1 MKTSKYSKVVCAGLI
16 AVSTVV
22 PNMQQRINAYEVDE
36 TDIVSEEAQFASKE
50 SSVSEVVPTTDATQ
64 ETENV
69 TVQQNDEV
77 VYPTGITIDNTLL
90 NLGIGDEKDIR
101 VVSWSGAQN
110 WDKNTGISWSSSNPE
125 IVSVNANGKIVALR
139 NGEAIITA
147 TVVGNPSVS
156 ASCMVYVSDE
166 AAEETYPTRLT
177 LASTKKLDEGESEKL
192 SVGYG
197 GSPTNKE
204 LIWTTSDENVAKVS
218 EDGTVTA
225 TGVGTA
231 IVTATSVGKNNGQ
244 EEPASASCTV
254 TVTGLY
260 EGFKYNVENN
270 EITITGYSG
279 SETSIQIPATIH
291 GKQVTKIQDNAFT
304 SKKFASVVIPEGVTT
319 LGKNAFRANRSLT
332 QLTLPSTISVIGQG
346 AFSMCES
353 LVDVVIPEG
362 VTQISTDA
370 FNDCESLVNVT
381 LPKSLKTIGSNA
393 FADCTSLTTIKLPD
407 NLQSIT
413 STSFEKTVTIQV
425 NEGSATA
432 DLLDE
437 RNISYQ
443 IINSEIYPT
452 TIGLNEDE
460 KTLTQGETFQL
471 RLNSYSGNPTNKDL
485 IWSTDNE
492 TVATVDENGLVTAVG
507 EGTAV
512 ITGTSVG
519 VAPGA
524 TEPAFDTCTIHV
536 EGVEGDYV
544 YTVTDGNVTIEDY
557 LGTDTE
563 IVIPS
568 TIAGKPVTEIGP
580 MSFWM
585 DDNMTSVVI
594 PEGVTTIGKQAFN
607 GNDNLANIKLPS
619 TLKTI
624 GERAFWGT
632 AITELNVPEGV
643 TSIGREAFNSCK
655 ELSSVTL
662 PESLTYIGPNAFN
675 RCDALTDI
683 VLPDNITYV
692 GTNGFGNITL
702 HVNKGSK
709 TETTLKNANID
720 YVLNE
725 IYPTTIGLNE
735 DEKTLTQGETFQL
748 RLNSYS
754 GNPTN
759 KDLIWSTDNETVATV
774 DENGLVTAVGEGT
787 AVITGTSVGV
797 APGATEPAF
806 DTCTIHVEGVEGDYV
821 YTVTDGNVTIEDY
834 LGTDTEI
841 VIPSTIAGKP
851 VTEIGPM
858 SFWMDD
864 NMTSVVIPEGV
875 TTIGKQAFN
884 GNDNL
889 ANIKLPSTLKTIGER
904 AFWGTAIT
912 ELNVP
917 EGVTSIGREAFNSC
931 KELSSVTLPESLT
944 YIGPNAFNS
953 CPSLNEIRLPSNIIS
968 LGTNALRGF
977 DKIYVKEGSTTET
990 ALKNGGYTY
999 SYYTDVTPIT
1009 NTVPSII
1016 AEDVILTVGDQFDPM
1031 KNVQASDNED
1041 GDLTDQIKVLENTV
1055 NVEKPGIY
1063 SLIYYVEDVQ
1073 GASCTK
1079 TIKVTVNAKEESK
1092 PSSDQNGN
1100 KKEESKKSTTDTKK
1114 TKGTNTGVGL
1124 EIGLFSSL
1132 IVSSVI
1138 GAGILSMLKKKK

>member
-90 NLGIGDEKDIR
+90 NLGVGDEKDIR

-125 IVSVNANGKIVALR
+125 IVSVNAIGKIVALR

-177 LASTKKLDEGESEKL
+177 LASTKKLNEGESERL

-225 TGVGTA
+225 TGAGTA

-675 RCDALTDI
+675 
-683 VLPDNITYV
+683 
-692 GTNGFGNITL
+692 
-702 HVNKGSK
+702 
-709 TETTLKNANID
+709 
-720 YVLNE
+720 
-725 IYPTTIGLNE
+725 
-735 DEKTLTQGETFQL
+735 
-748 RLNSYS
+748 
-754 GNPTN
+754 
-759 KDLIWSTDNETVATV
+759 
-774 DENGLVTAVGEGT
+774 
-787 AVITGTSVGV
+787 
-797 APGATEPAF
+797 
-806 DTCTIHVEGVEGDYV
+806 
-821 YTVTDGNVTIEDY
+821 
-834 LGTDTEI
+834 
-841 VIPSTIAGKP
+841 
-851 VTEIGPM
+851 
-858 SFWMDD
+858 
-864 NMTSVVIPEGV
+864 
-875 TTIGKQAFN
+875 
-884 GNDNL
+884 
-889 ANIKLPSTLKTIGER
+889 
-904 AFWGTAIT
+904 
-912 ELNVP
+912 
-917 EGVTSIGREAFNSC
+917 
-931 KELSSVTLPESLT
+931 
-944 YIGPNAFNS
+944 S

-1132 IVSSVI
+1132 IGSSVI

>member
-1 MKTSKYSKVVCAGLI
+1 MLGTKSHYVKRMKTSKYSKVVCAGLI

-125 IVSVNANGKIVALR
+125 IVSVNANGKIVALK

-225 TGVGTA
+225 TGAGTA

-624 GERAFWGT
+624 GERAFW
-632 AITELNVPEGV
+632 
-643 TSIGREAFNSCK
+643 K
-655 ELSSVTL
+655 
-662 PESLTYIGPNAFN
+662 
-675 RCDALTDI
+675 
-683 VLPDNITYV
+683 
-692 GTNGFGNITL
+692 
-702 HVNKGSK
+702 
-709 TETTLKNANID
+709 
-720 YVLNE
+720 
-725 IYPTTIGLNE
+725 
-735 DEKTLTQGETFQL
+735 
-748 RLNSYS
+748 
-754 GNPTN
+754 
-759 KDLIWSTDNETVATV
+759 
-774 DENGLVTAVGEGT
+774 
-787 AVITGTSVGV
+787 
-797 APGATEPAF
+797 
-806 DTCTIHVEGVEGDYV
+806 
-821 YTVTDGNVTIEDY
+821 
-834 LGTDTEI
+834 
-841 VIPSTIAGKP
+841 
-851 VTEIGPM
+851 
-858 SFWMDD
+858 
-864 NMTSVVIPEGV
+864 
-875 TTIGKQAFN
+875 
-884 GNDNL
+884 
-889 ANIKLPSTLKTIGER
+889 
-904 AFWGTAIT
+904 TAIT

-1079 TIKVTVNAKEESK
+1079 TIKVTVNAKEESR

-1100 KKEESKKSTTDTKK
+1100 KKEESKKTTTDTKK

-1132 IVSSVI
+1132 IGSSVI

>member
-1 MKTSKYSKVVCAGLI
+1 MLGTKSHYVKRMKTSKYSKVVCAGLI

-90 NLGIGDEKDIR
+90 NLEIGDEKDIR

-225 TGVGTA
+225 TGAGTA

-675 RCDALTDI
+675 
-683 VLPDNITYV
+683 
-692 GTNGFGNITL
+692 
-702 HVNKGSK
+702 
-709 TETTLKNANID
+709 
-720 YVLNE
+720 
-725 IYPTTIGLNE
+725 
-735 DEKTLTQGETFQL
+735 
-748 RLNSYS
+748 
-754 GNPTN
+754 
-759 KDLIWSTDNETVATV
+759 
-774 DENGLVTAVGEGT
+774 
-787 AVITGTSVGV
+787 
-797 APGATEPAF
+797 
-806 DTCTIHVEGVEGDYV
+806 
-821 YTVTDGNVTIEDY
+821 
-834 LGTDTEI
+834 
-841 VIPSTIAGKP
+841 
-851 VTEIGPM
+851 
-858 SFWMDD
+858 
-864 NMTSVVIPEGV
+864 
-875 TTIGKQAFN
+875 
-884 GNDNL
+884 
-889 ANIKLPSTLKTIGER
+889 
-904 AFWGTAIT
+904 
-912 ELNVP
+912 
-917 EGVTSIGREAFNSC
+917 
-931 KELSSVTLPESLT
+931 
-944 YIGPNAFNS
+944 S
-953 CPSLNEIRLPSNIIS
+953 CPSLNEIRLPSNIVS

-1132 IVSSVI
+1132 IGSSVI

>member
-50 SSVSEVVPTTDATQ
+50 SSVSEVVPTADAAQ

-225 TGVGTA
+225 TGAGTA

-413 STSFEKTVTIQV
+413 STSFEKTVTIKV

-524 TEPAFDTCTIHV
+524 T
-536 EGVEGDYV
+536 
-544 YTVTDGNVTIEDY
+544 
-557 LGTDTE
+557 
-563 IVIPS
+563 
-568 TIAGKPVTEIGP
+568 K
-580 MSFWM
+580 
-585 DDNMTSVVI
+585 
-594 PEGVTTIGKQAFN
+594 
-607 GNDNLANIKLPS
+607 
-619 TLKTI
+619 
-624 GERAFWGT
+624 
-632 AITELNVPEGV
+632 
-643 TSIGREAFNSCK
+643 
-655 ELSSVTL
+655 
-662 PESLTYIGPNAFN
+662 
-675 RCDALTDI
+675 
-683 VLPDNITYV
+683 
-692 GTNGFGNITL
+692 
-702 HVNKGSK
+702 
-709 TETTLKNANID
+709 
-720 YVLNE
+720 
-725 IYPTTIGLNE
+725 
-735 DEKTLTQGETFQL
+735 
-748 RLNSYS
+748 
-754 GNPTN
+754 
-759 KDLIWSTDNETVATV
+759 
-774 DENGLVTAVGEGT
+774 
-787 AVITGTSVGV
+787 
-797 APGATEPAF
+797 PAF

-1132 IVSSVI
+1132 IGSSVI

>member
-50 SSVSEVVPTTDATQ
+50 SSVPEVVPTTDVTQ

-225 TGVGTA
+225 TGAGTA

-492 TVATVDENGLVTAVG
+492 MVATVDENGLVTAVG

-524 TEPAFDTCTIHV
+524 TKPAFDTCTIHV

-580 MSFWM
+580 M
-585 DDNMTSVVI
+585 N
-594 PEGVTTIGKQAFN
+594 
-607 GNDNLANIKLPS
+607 
-619 TLKTI
+619 
-624 GERAFWGT
+624 
-632 AITELNVPEGV
+632 
-643 TSIGREAFNSCK
+643 
-655 ELSSVTL
+655 
-662 PESLTYIGPNAFN
+662 
-675 RCDALTDI
+675 
-683 VLPDNITYV
+683 
-692 GTNGFGNITL
+692 
-702 HVNKGSK
+702 
-709 TETTLKNANID
+709 
-720 YVLNE
+720 
-725 IYPTTIGLNE
+725 
-735 DEKTLTQGETFQL
+735 
-748 RLNSYS
+748 
-754 GNPTN
+754 
-759 KDLIWSTDNETVATV
+759 
-774 DENGLVTAVGEGT
+774 
-787 AVITGTSVGV
+787 
-797 APGATEPAF
+797 
-806 DTCTIHVEGVEGDYV
+806 
-821 YTVTDGNVTIEDY
+821 
-834 LGTDTEI
+834 
-841 VIPSTIAGKP
+841 
-851 VTEIGPM
+851 
-858 SFWMDD
+858 FWMDD

-1132 IVSSVI
+1132 IGSSVI

>member
-22 PNMQQRINAYEVDE
+22 PNIQQRINAYEVDE

-225 TGVGTA
+225 TGAGTA

-524 TEPAFDTCTIHV
+524 T
-536 EGVEGDYV
+536 
-544 YTVTDGNVTIEDY
+544 
-557 LGTDTE
+557 
-563 IVIPS
+563 
-568 TIAGKPVTEIGP
+568 K
-580 MSFWM
+580 
-585 DDNMTSVVI
+585 
-594 PEGVTTIGKQAFN
+594 
-607 GNDNLANIKLPS
+607 
-619 TLKTI
+619 
-624 GERAFWGT
+624 
-632 AITELNVPEGV
+632 
-643 TSIGREAFNSCK
+643 
-655 ELSSVTL
+655 
-662 PESLTYIGPNAFN
+662 
-675 RCDALTDI
+675 
-683 VLPDNITYV
+683 
-692 GTNGFGNITL
+692 
-702 HVNKGSK
+702 
-709 TETTLKNANID
+709 
-720 YVLNE
+720 
-725 IYPTTIGLNE
+725 
-735 DEKTLTQGETFQL
+735 
-748 RLNSYS
+748 
-754 GNPTN
+754 
-759 KDLIWSTDNETVATV
+759 
-774 DENGLVTAVGEGT
+774 
-787 AVITGTSVGV
+787 
-797 APGATEPAF
+797 PAF

-1132 IVSSVI
+1132 IGSSVI

>member
-50 SSVSEVVPTTDATQ
+50 SSVSEVVPTTDATE

-101 VVSWSGAQN
+101 VVSWSGTQN

-125 IVSVNANGKIVALR
+125 IVSVNANGKIVALKK
-139 NGEAIITA
+139 GEAIITA

-244 EEPASASCTV
+244 EEPASASCTI

-624 GERAFWGT
+624 GERAFWKT

-655 ELSSVTL
+655 EL
-662 PESLTYIGPNAFN
+662 N
-675 RCDALTDI
+675 
-683 VLPDNITYV
+683 
-692 GTNGFGNITL
+692 
-702 HVNKGSK
+702 
-709 TETTLKNANID
+709 
-720 YVLNE
+720 
-725 IYPTTIGLNE
+725 
-735 DEKTLTQGETFQL
+735 
-748 RLNSYS
+748 
-754 GNPTN
+754 
-759 KDLIWSTDNETVATV
+759 
-774 DENGLVTAVGEGT
+774 
-787 AVITGTSVGV
+787 
-797 APGATEPAF
+797 
-806 DTCTIHVEGVEGDYV
+806 
-821 YTVTDGNVTIEDY
+821 
-834 LGTDTEI
+834 
-841 VIPSTIAGKP
+841 
-851 VTEIGPM
+851 
-858 SFWMDD
+858 
-864 NMTSVVIPEGV
+864 
-875 TTIGKQAFN
+875 
-884 GNDNL
+884 
-889 ANIKLPSTLKTIGER
+889 
-904 AFWGTAIT
+904 
-912 ELNVP
+912 
-917 EGVTSIGREAFNSC
+917 
-931 KELSSVTLPESLT
+931 SVTLPESLT

-1132 IVSSVI
+1132 IGSSVI

>member
-22 PNMQQRINAYEVDE
+22 PNIQQRINAYEVDE

-244 EEPASASCTV
+244 EEPASASCKV

-370 FNDCESLVNVT
+370 FNDCESLANVT

-393 FADCTSLTTIKLPD
+393 FADCTALKTIKLPD

-437 RNISYQ
+437 RNISYE
-443 IINSEIYPT
+443 IIDPEIYPT

-524 TEPAFDTCTIHV
+524 T
-536 EGVEGDYV
+536 
-544 YTVTDGNVTIEDY
+544 
-557 LGTDTE
+557 
-563 IVIPS
+563 
-568 TIAGKPVTEIGP
+568 K
-580 MSFWM
+580 
-585 DDNMTSVVI
+585 
-594 PEGVTTIGKQAFN
+594 
-607 GNDNLANIKLPS
+607 
-619 TLKTI
+619 
-624 GERAFWGT
+624 
-632 AITELNVPEGV
+632 
-643 TSIGREAFNSCK
+643 
-655 ELSSVTL
+655 
-662 PESLTYIGPNAFN
+662 
-675 RCDALTDI
+675 
-683 VLPDNITYV
+683 
-692 GTNGFGNITL
+692 
-702 HVNKGSK
+702 
-709 TETTLKNANID
+709 
-720 YVLNE
+720 
-725 IYPTTIGLNE
+725 
-735 DEKTLTQGETFQL
+735 
-748 RLNSYS
+748 
-754 GNPTN
+754 
-759 KDLIWSTDNETVATV
+759 
-774 DENGLVTAVGEGT
+774 
-787 AVITGTSVGV
+787 
-797 APGATEPAF
+797 PAF

-1132 IVSSVI
+1132 IGSSVI

>member
-225 TGVGTA
+225 TGAGTA

-524 TEPAFDTCTIHV
+524 T
-536 EGVEGDYV
+536 
-544 YTVTDGNVTIEDY
+544 
-557 LGTDTE
+557 
-563 IVIPS
+563 
-568 TIAGKPVTEIGP
+568 K
-580 MSFWM
+580 
-585 DDNMTSVVI
+585 
-594 PEGVTTIGKQAFN
+594 
-607 GNDNLANIKLPS
+607 
-619 TLKTI
+619 
-624 GERAFWGT
+624 
-632 AITELNVPEGV
+632 
-643 TSIGREAFNSCK
+643 
-655 ELSSVTL
+655 
-662 PESLTYIGPNAFN
+662 
-675 RCDALTDI
+675 
-683 VLPDNITYV
+683 
-692 GTNGFGNITL
+692 
-702 HVNKGSK
+702 
-709 TETTLKNANID
+709 
-720 YVLNE
+720 
-725 IYPTTIGLNE
+725 
-735 DEKTLTQGETFQL
+735 
-748 RLNSYS
+748 
-754 GNPTN
+754 
-759 KDLIWSTDNETVATV
+759 
-774 DENGLVTAVGEGT
+774 
-787 AVITGTSVGV
+787 
-797 APGATEPAF
+797 PAF

-1055 NVEKPGIY
+1055 NVKKPGIY

-1132 IVSSVI
+1132 IGSSVI

>member
-50 SSVSEVVPTTDATQ
+50 SSVSEVVPTTDETQ

-225 TGVGTA
+225 TGAGTA

-519 VAPGA
+519 VA
-524 TEPAFDTCTIHV
+524 
-536 EGVEGDYV
+536 
-544 YTVTDGNVTIEDY
+544 
-557 LGTDTE
+557 L
-563 IVIPS
+563 
-568 TIAGKPVTEIGP
+568 
-580 MSFWM
+580 
-585 DDNMTSVVI
+585 
-594 PEGVTTIGKQAFN
+594 
-607 GNDNLANIKLPS
+607 
-619 TLKTI
+619 
-624 GERAFWGT
+624 
-632 AITELNVPEGV
+632 
-643 TSIGREAFNSCK
+643 
-655 ELSSVTL
+655 
-662 PESLTYIGPNAFN
+662 
-675 RCDALTDI
+675 
-683 VLPDNITYV
+683 
-692 GTNGFGNITL
+692 
-702 HVNKGSK
+702 
-709 TETTLKNANID
+709 
-720 YVLNE
+720 
-725 IYPTTIGLNE
+725 
-735 DEKTLTQGETFQL
+735 
-748 RLNSYS
+748 
-754 GNPTN
+754 
-759 KDLIWSTDNETVATV
+759 
-774 DENGLVTAVGEGT
+774 
-787 AVITGTSVGV
+787 
-797 APGATEPAF
+797 GATEPAF

-1114 TKGTNTGVGL
+1114 TKGTNTSVGL

-1132 IVSSVI
+1132 IGSSVI

>member
-225 TGVGTA
+225 TGAGTA

-536 EGVEGDYV
+536 
-544 YTVTDGNVTIEDY
+544 
-557 LGTDTE
+557 
-563 IVIPS
+563 
-568 TIAGKPVTEIGP
+568 K
-580 MSFWM
+580 
-585 DDNMTSVVI
+585 
-594 PEGVTTIGKQAFN
+594 
-607 GNDNLANIKLPS
+607 
-619 TLKTI
+619 
-624 GERAFWGT
+624 
-632 AITELNVPEGV
+632 
-643 TSIGREAFNSCK
+643 
-655 ELSSVTL
+655 
-662 PESLTYIGPNAFN
+662 
-675 RCDALTDI
+675 
-683 VLPDNITYV
+683 
-692 GTNGFGNITL
+692 
-702 HVNKGSK
+702 
-709 TETTLKNANID
+709 
-720 YVLNE
+720 
-725 IYPTTIGLNE
+725 
-735 DEKTLTQGETFQL
+735 
-748 RLNSYS
+748 
-754 GNPTN
+754 
-759 KDLIWSTDNETVATV
+759 
-774 DENGLVTAVGEGT
+774 
-787 AVITGTSVGV
+787 
-797 APGATEPAF
+797 
-806 DTCTIHVEGVEGDYV
+806 GVEGDYV

-1132 IVSSVI
+1132 IGSSVI

>member
-1 MKTSKYSKVVCAGLI
+1 MLGTKSHYVKRMKTSKYSKVVCAGLI

-50 SSVSEVVPTTDATQ
+50 SSVSKVVPTTDVTQ

-225 TGVGTA
+225 TGAGTA

-260 EGFKYNVENN
+260 EGFKYNVEND

-524 TEPAFDTCTIHV
+524 T
-536 EGVEGDYV
+536 
-544 YTVTDGNVTIEDY
+544 
-557 LGTDTE
+557 
-563 IVIPS
+563 
-568 TIAGKPVTEIGP
+568 K
-580 MSFWM
+580 
-585 DDNMTSVVI
+585 
-594 PEGVTTIGKQAFN
+594 
-607 GNDNLANIKLPS
+607 
-619 TLKTI
+619 
-624 GERAFWGT
+624 
-632 AITELNVPEGV
+632 
-643 TSIGREAFNSCK
+643 
-655 ELSSVTL
+655 
-662 PESLTYIGPNAFN
+662 
-675 RCDALTDI
+675 
-683 VLPDNITYV
+683 
-692 GTNGFGNITL
+692 
-702 HVNKGSK
+702 
-709 TETTLKNANID
+709 
-720 YVLNE
+720 
-725 IYPTTIGLNE
+725 
-735 DEKTLTQGETFQL
+735 
-748 RLNSYS
+748 
-754 GNPTN
+754 
-759 KDLIWSTDNETVATV
+759 
-774 DENGLVTAVGEGT
+774 
-787 AVITGTSVGV
+787 
-797 APGATEPAF
+797 PAF

-1132 IVSSVI
+1132 IGSSVI

>member
-1 MKTSKYSKVVCAGLI
+1 M
-16 AVSTVV
+16 
-22 PNMQQRINAYEVDE
+22 
-36 TDIVSEEAQFASKE
+36 
-50 SSVSEVVPTTDATQ
+50 
-64 ETENV
+64 
-69 TVQQNDEV
+69 
-77 VYPTGITIDNTLL
+77 
-90 NLGIGDEKDIR
+90 
-101 VVSWSGAQN
+101 
-110 WDKNTGISWSSSNPE
+110 
-125 IVSVNANGKIVALR
+125 
-139 NGEAIITA
+139 
-147 TVVGNPSVS
+147 
-156 ASCMVYVSDE
+156 
-166 AAEETYPTRLT
+166 
-177 LASTKKLDEGESEKL
+177 
-192 SVGYG
+192 
-197 GSPTNKE
+197 
-204 LIWTTSDENVAKVS
+204 
-218 EDGTVTA
+218 
-225 TGVGTA
+225 
-231 IVTATSVGKNNGQ
+231 
-244 EEPASASCTV
+244 
-254 TVTGLY
+254 
-260 EGFKYNVENN
+260 
-270 EITITGYSG
+270 
-279 SETSIQIPATIH
+279 
-291 GKQVTKIQDNAFT
+291 
-304 SKKFASVVIPEGVTT
+304 
-319 LGKNAFRANRSLT
+319 
-332 QLTLPSTISVIGQG
+332 
-346 AFSMCES
+346 
-353 LVDVVIPEG
+353 
-362 VTQISTDA
+362 
-370 FNDCESLVNVT
+370 
-381 LPKSLKTIGSNA
+381 
-393 FADCTSLTTIKLPD
+393 
-407 NLQSIT
+407 
-413 STSFEKTVTIQV
+413 
-425 NEGSATA
+425 
-432 DLLDE
+432 
-437 RNISYQ
+437 
-443 IINSEIYPT
+443 
-452 TIGLNEDE
+452 NEDE

-524 TEPAFDTCTIHV
+524 T
-536 EGVEGDYV
+536 
-544 YTVTDGNVTIEDY
+544 
-557 LGTDTE
+557 
-563 IVIPS
+563 
-568 TIAGKPVTEIGP
+568 K
-580 MSFWM
+580 
-585 DDNMTSVVI
+585 
-594 PEGVTTIGKQAFN
+594 
-607 GNDNLANIKLPS
+607 
-619 TLKTI
+619 
-624 GERAFWGT
+624 
-632 AITELNVPEGV
+632 
-643 TSIGREAFNSCK
+643 
-655 ELSSVTL
+655 
-662 PESLTYIGPNAFN
+662 
-675 RCDALTDI
+675 
-683 VLPDNITYV
+683 
-692 GTNGFGNITL
+692 
-702 HVNKGSK
+702 
-709 TETTLKNANID
+709 
-720 YVLNE
+720 
-725 IYPTTIGLNE
+725 
-735 DEKTLTQGETFQL
+735 
-748 RLNSYS
+748 
-754 GNPTN
+754 
-759 KDLIWSTDNETVATV
+759 
-774 DENGLVTAVGEGT
+774 
-787 AVITGTSVGV
+787 
-797 APGATEPAF
+797 PAF

-1132 IVSSVI
+1132 IGSSVI

>member
-225 TGVGTA
+225 TGAGTA

-580 MSFWM
+580 MSFW
-585 DDNMTSVVI
+585 T
-594 PEGVTTIGKQAFN
+594 
-607 GNDNLANIKLPS
+607 
-619 TLKTI
+619 
-624 GERAFWGT
+624 
-632 AITELNVPEGV
+632 
-643 TSIGREAFNSCK
+643 
-655 ELSSVTL
+655 
-662 PESLTYIGPNAFN
+662 
-675 RCDALTDI
+675 
-683 VLPDNITYV
+683 
-692 GTNGFGNITL
+692 
-702 HVNKGSK
+702 
-709 TETTLKNANID
+709 
-720 YVLNE
+720 
-725 IYPTTIGLNE
+725 
-735 DEKTLTQGETFQL
+735 
-748 RLNSYS
+748 
-754 GNPTN
+754 
-759 KDLIWSTDNETVATV
+759 
-774 DENGLVTAVGEGT
+774 
-787 AVITGTSVGV
+787 
-797 APGATEPAF
+797 
-806 DTCTIHVEGVEGDYV
+806 
-821 YTVTDGNVTIEDY
+821 
-834 LGTDTEI
+834 
-841 VIPSTIAGKP
+841 
-851 VTEIGPM
+851 
-858 SFWMDD
+858 DD

-1132 IVSSVI
+1132 IGSSVI

>member
-225 TGVGTA
+225 TGAGTA

-291 GKQVTKIQDNAFT
+291 GKQVTKIQDNAFI

-624 GERAFWGT
+624 GERAFW
-632 AITELNVPEGV
+632 
-643 TSIGREAFNSCK
+643 K
-655 ELSSVTL
+655 
-662 PESLTYIGPNAFN
+662 
-675 RCDALTDI
+675 
-683 VLPDNITYV
+683 
-692 GTNGFGNITL
+692 
-702 HVNKGSK
+702 
-709 TETTLKNANID
+709 
-720 YVLNE
+720 
-725 IYPTTIGLNE
+725 
-735 DEKTLTQGETFQL
+735 
-748 RLNSYS
+748 
-754 GNPTN
+754 
-759 KDLIWSTDNETVATV
+759 
-774 DENGLVTAVGEGT
+774 
-787 AVITGTSVGV
+787 
-797 APGATEPAF
+797 
-806 DTCTIHVEGVEGDYV
+806 
-821 YTVTDGNVTIEDY
+821 
-834 LGTDTEI
+834 
-841 VIPSTIAGKP
+841 
-851 VTEIGPM
+851 
-858 SFWMDD
+858 
-864 NMTSVVIPEGV
+864 
-875 TTIGKQAFN
+875 
-884 GNDNL
+884 
-889 ANIKLPSTLKTIGER
+889 
-904 AFWGTAIT
+904 TAIT

-1132 IVSSVI
+1132 IGSSVI

>member
-1 MKTSKYSKVVCAGLI
+1 MLGTKSHYVKRMKTSKYSKVVCAGLI

-36 TDIVSEEAQFASKE
+36 TDIVSEEAQYASKE

-101 VVSWSGAQN
+101 VVSWSGTQN

-225 TGVGTA
+225 TGAGTA

-254 TVTGLY
+254 IVTGLY

-524 TEPAFDTCTIHV
+524 T
-536 EGVEGDYV
+536 
-544 YTVTDGNVTIEDY
+544 
-557 LGTDTE
+557 
-563 IVIPS
+563 
-568 TIAGKPVTEIGP
+568 K
-580 MSFWM
+580 
-585 DDNMTSVVI
+585 
-594 PEGVTTIGKQAFN
+594 
-607 GNDNLANIKLPS
+607 
-619 TLKTI
+619 
-624 GERAFWGT
+624 
-632 AITELNVPEGV
+632 
-643 TSIGREAFNSCK
+643 
-655 ELSSVTL
+655 
-662 PESLTYIGPNAFN
+662 
-675 RCDALTDI
+675 
-683 VLPDNITYV
+683 
-692 GTNGFGNITL
+692 
-702 HVNKGSK
+702 
-709 TETTLKNANID
+709 
-720 YVLNE
+720 
-725 IYPTTIGLNE
+725 
-735 DEKTLTQGETFQL
+735 
-748 RLNSYS
+748 
-754 GNPTN
+754 
-759 KDLIWSTDNETVATV
+759 
-774 DENGLVTAVGEGT
+774 
-787 AVITGTSVGV
+787 
-797 APGATEPAF
+797 PAF

-1132 IVSSVI
+1132 IGSSVI

>member
-225 TGVGTA
+225 TGAGTA

-675 RCDALTDI
+675 
-683 VLPDNITYV
+683 
-692 GTNGFGNITL
+692 
-702 HVNKGSK
+702 
-709 TETTLKNANID
+709 
-720 YVLNE
+720 
-725 IYPTTIGLNE
+725 
-735 DEKTLTQGETFQL
+735 
-748 RLNSYS
+748 
-754 GNPTN
+754 
-759 KDLIWSTDNETVATV
+759 
-774 DENGLVTAVGEGT
+774 
-787 AVITGTSVGV
+787 
-797 APGATEPAF
+797 
-806 DTCTIHVEGVEGDYV
+806 
-821 YTVTDGNVTIEDY
+821 
-834 LGTDTEI
+834 
-841 VIPSTIAGKP
+841 
-851 VTEIGPM
+851 
-858 SFWMDD
+858 
-864 NMTSVVIPEGV
+864 
-875 TTIGKQAFN
+875 
-884 GNDNL
+884 
-889 ANIKLPSTLKTIGER
+889 
-904 AFWGTAIT
+904 
-912 ELNVP
+912 
-917 EGVTSIGREAFNSC
+917 
-931 KELSSVTLPESLT
+931 
-944 YIGPNAFNS
+944 S

-968 LGTNALRGF
+968 LGANALRGF

-1132 IVSSVI
+1132 IGSSVI

>member
-36 TDIVSEEAQFASKE
+36 TDIVSEEAQYASKE

-225 TGVGTA
+225 TGAGTA

-304 SKKFASVVIPEGVTT
+304 SKKFTSVVIPEGVTT

-675 RCDALTDI
+675 
-683 VLPDNITYV
+683 
-692 GTNGFGNITL
+692 
-702 HVNKGSK
+702 
-709 TETTLKNANID
+709 
-720 YVLNE
+720 
-725 IYPTTIGLNE
+725 
-735 DEKTLTQGETFQL
+735 
-748 RLNSYS
+748 
-754 GNPTN
+754 
-759 KDLIWSTDNETVATV
+759 
-774 DENGLVTAVGEGT
+774 
-787 AVITGTSVGV
+787 
-797 APGATEPAF
+797 
-806 DTCTIHVEGVEGDYV
+806 
-821 YTVTDGNVTIEDY
+821 
-834 LGTDTEI
+834 
-841 VIPSTIAGKP
+841 
-851 VTEIGPM
+851 
-858 SFWMDD
+858 
-864 NMTSVVIPEGV
+864 
-875 TTIGKQAFN
+875 
-884 GNDNL
+884 
-889 ANIKLPSTLKTIGER
+889 
-904 AFWGTAIT
+904 
-912 ELNVP
+912 
-917 EGVTSIGREAFNSC
+917 
-931 KELSSVTLPESLT
+931 
-944 YIGPNAFNS
+944 S

-1063 SLIYYVEDVQ
+1063 SLIYYVKDVQ

-1132 IVSSVI
+1132 IGSSVI

>member
-225 TGVGTA
+225 TGAGTA

-492 TVATVDENGLVTAVG
+492 
-507 EGTAV
+507 
-512 ITGTSVG
+512 
-519 VAPGA
+519 
-524 TEPAFDTCTIHV
+524 
-536 EGVEGDYV
+536 
-544 YTVTDGNVTIEDY
+544 
-557 LGTDTE
+557 
-563 IVIPS
+563 
-568 TIAGKPVTEIGP
+568 
-580 MSFWM
+580 M
-585 DDNMTSVVI
+585 
-594 PEGVTTIGKQAFN
+594 
-607 GNDNLANIKLPS
+607 
-619 TLKTI
+619 
-624 GERAFWGT
+624 
-632 AITELNVPEGV
+632 
-643 TSIGREAFNSCK
+643 
-655 ELSSVTL
+655 
-662 PESLTYIGPNAFN
+662 
-675 RCDALTDI
+675 
-683 VLPDNITYV
+683 
-692 GTNGFGNITL
+692 
-702 HVNKGSK
+702 
-709 TETTLKNANID
+709 
-720 YVLNE
+720 
-725 IYPTTIGLNE
+725 
-735 DEKTLTQGETFQL
+735 
-748 RLNSYS
+748 
-754 GNPTN
+754 
-759 KDLIWSTDNETVATV
+759 VATV

-1132 IVSSVI
+1132 IGSSVI

>member
-1 MKTSKYSKVVCAGLI
+1 MKTNKYSKVVCAGLI

-77 VYPTGITIDNTLL
+77 VYPTSITIDNTLL

-225 TGVGTA
+225 TGAGTA

-524 TEPAFDTCTIHV
+524 T
-536 EGVEGDYV
+536 
-544 YTVTDGNVTIEDY
+544 
-557 LGTDTE
+557 
-563 IVIPS
+563 
-568 TIAGKPVTEIGP
+568 K
-580 MSFWM
+580 
-585 DDNMTSVVI
+585 
-594 PEGVTTIGKQAFN
+594 
-607 GNDNLANIKLPS
+607 
-619 TLKTI
+619 
-624 GERAFWGT
+624 
-632 AITELNVPEGV
+632 
-643 TSIGREAFNSCK
+643 
-655 ELSSVTL
+655 
-662 PESLTYIGPNAFN
+662 
-675 RCDALTDI
+675 
-683 VLPDNITYV
+683 
-692 GTNGFGNITL
+692 
-702 HVNKGSK
+702 
-709 TETTLKNANID
+709 
-720 YVLNE
+720 
-725 IYPTTIGLNE
+725 
-735 DEKTLTQGETFQL
+735 
-748 RLNSYS
+748 
-754 GNPTN
+754 
-759 KDLIWSTDNETVATV
+759 
-774 DENGLVTAVGEGT
+774 
-787 AVITGTSVGV
+787 
-797 APGATEPAF
+797 PAF

-1092 PSSDQNGN
+1092 PSTDQNGN

-1132 IVSSVI
+1132 IGSSVI

>member
-225 TGVGTA
+225 TGAGTA

-675 RCDALTDI
+675 
-683 VLPDNITYV
+683 
-692 GTNGFGNITL
+692 
-702 HVNKGSK
+702 
-709 TETTLKNANID
+709 
-720 YVLNE
+720 
-725 IYPTTIGLNE
+725 
-735 DEKTLTQGETFQL
+735 
-748 RLNSYS
+748 
-754 GNPTN
+754 
-759 KDLIWSTDNETVATV
+759 
-774 DENGLVTAVGEGT
+774 
-787 AVITGTSVGV
+787 
-797 APGATEPAF
+797 
-806 DTCTIHVEGVEGDYV
+806 
-821 YTVTDGNVTIEDY
+821 
-834 LGTDTEI
+834 
-841 VIPSTIAGKP
+841 
-851 VTEIGPM
+851 
-858 SFWMDD
+858 
-864 NMTSVVIPEGV
+864 
-875 TTIGKQAFN
+875 
-884 GNDNL
+884 
-889 ANIKLPSTLKTIGER
+889 
-904 AFWGTAIT
+904 
-912 ELNVP
+912 
-917 EGVTSIGREAFNSC
+917 
-931 KELSSVTLPESLT
+931 
-944 YIGPNAFNS
+944 S

-1063 SLIYYVEDVQ
+1063 SLTYYVEDVQ

-1132 IVSSVI
+1132 IGSSVI

>member
-156 ASCMVYVSDE
+156 ASCVVYVSDE

-225 TGVGTA
+225 TGAGTA

-675 RCDALTDI
+675 
-683 VLPDNITYV
+683 
-692 GTNGFGNITL
+692 
-702 HVNKGSK
+702 
-709 TETTLKNANID
+709 
-720 YVLNE
+720 
-725 IYPTTIGLNE
+725 
-735 DEKTLTQGETFQL
+735 
-748 RLNSYS
+748 
-754 GNPTN
+754 
-759 KDLIWSTDNETVATV
+759 
-774 DENGLVTAVGEGT
+774 
-787 AVITGTSVGV
+787 
-797 APGATEPAF
+797 
-806 DTCTIHVEGVEGDYV
+806 
-821 YTVTDGNVTIEDY
+821 
-834 LGTDTEI
+834 
-841 VIPSTIAGKP
+841 
-851 VTEIGPM
+851 
-858 SFWMDD
+858 
-864 NMTSVVIPEGV
+864 
-875 TTIGKQAFN
+875 
-884 GNDNL
+884 
-889 ANIKLPSTLKTIGER
+889 
-904 AFWGTAIT
+904 
-912 ELNVP
+912 
-917 EGVTSIGREAFNSC
+917 
-931 KELSSVTLPESLT
+931 
-944 YIGPNAFNS
+944 S

-977 DKIYVKEGSTTET
+977 DKIYVKEGCTTET

-1132 IVSSVI
+1132 IGSSVI

>member
-1 MKTSKYSKVVCAGLI
+1 MI
-16 AVSTVV
+16 
-22 PNMQQRINAYEVDE
+22 
-36 TDIVSEEAQFASKE
+36 
-50 SSVSEVVPTTDATQ
+50 
-64 ETENV
+64 
-69 TVQQNDEV
+69 
-77 VYPTGITIDNTLL
+77 
-90 NLGIGDEKDIR
+90 
-101 VVSWSGAQN
+101 SWSGAQN

-225 TGVGTA
+225 TGAGTA

-675 RCDALTDI
+675 
-683 VLPDNITYV
+683 
-692 GTNGFGNITL
+692 
-702 HVNKGSK
+702 
-709 TETTLKNANID
+709 
-720 YVLNE
+720 
-725 IYPTTIGLNE
+725 
-735 DEKTLTQGETFQL
+735 
-748 RLNSYS
+748 
-754 GNPTN
+754 
-759 KDLIWSTDNETVATV
+759 
-774 DENGLVTAVGEGT
+774 
-787 AVITGTSVGV
+787 
-797 APGATEPAF
+797 
-806 DTCTIHVEGVEGDYV
+806 
-821 YTVTDGNVTIEDY
+821 
-834 LGTDTEI
+834 
-841 VIPSTIAGKP
+841 
-851 VTEIGPM
+851 
-858 SFWMDD
+858 
-864 NMTSVVIPEGV
+864 
-875 TTIGKQAFN
+875 
-884 GNDNL
+884 
-889 ANIKLPSTLKTIGER
+889 
-904 AFWGTAIT
+904 
-912 ELNVP
+912 
-917 EGVTSIGREAFNSC
+917 
-931 KELSSVTLPESLT
+931 
-944 YIGPNAFNS
+944 S

-1092 PSSDQNGN
+1092 PSSDQSGN

-1132 IVSSVI
+1132 IGSSVI

>member
-225 TGVGTA
+225 TGAGTA

-524 TEPAFDTCTIHV
+524 T
-536 EGVEGDYV
+536 
-544 YTVTDGNVTIEDY
+544 
-557 LGTDTE
+557 
-563 IVIPS
+563 
-568 TIAGKPVTEIGP
+568 K
-580 MSFWM
+580 
-585 DDNMTSVVI
+585 
-594 PEGVTTIGKQAFN
+594 
-607 GNDNLANIKLPS
+607 
-619 TLKTI
+619 
-624 GERAFWGT
+624 
-632 AITELNVPEGV
+632 
-643 TSIGREAFNSCK
+643 
-655 ELSSVTL
+655 
-662 PESLTYIGPNAFN
+662 
-675 RCDALTDI
+675 
-683 VLPDNITYV
+683 
-692 GTNGFGNITL
+692 
-702 HVNKGSK
+702 
-709 TETTLKNANID
+709 
-720 YVLNE
+720 
-725 IYPTTIGLNE
+725 
-735 DEKTLTQGETFQL
+735 
-748 RLNSYS
+748 
-754 GNPTN
+754 
-759 KDLIWSTDNETVATV
+759 
-774 DENGLVTAVGEGT
+774 
-787 AVITGTSVGV
+787 
-797 APGATEPAF
+797 PAF

-1132 IVSSVI
+1132 IGSSVI

>member
-225 TGVGTA
+225 TGAGTA

-624 GERAFWGT
+624 GERAFW
-632 AITELNVPEGV
+632 
-643 TSIGREAFNSCK
+643 K
-655 ELSSVTL
+655 
-662 PESLTYIGPNAFN
+662 
-675 RCDALTDI
+675 
-683 VLPDNITYV
+683 
-692 GTNGFGNITL
+692 
-702 HVNKGSK
+702 
-709 TETTLKNANID
+709 
-720 YVLNE
+720 
-725 IYPTTIGLNE
+725 
-735 DEKTLTQGETFQL
+735 
-748 RLNSYS
+748 
-754 GNPTN
+754 
-759 KDLIWSTDNETVATV
+759 
-774 DENGLVTAVGEGT
+774 
-787 AVITGTSVGV
+787 
-797 APGATEPAF
+797 
-806 DTCTIHVEGVEGDYV
+806 
-821 YTVTDGNVTIEDY
+821 
-834 LGTDTEI
+834 
-841 VIPSTIAGKP
+841 
-851 VTEIGPM
+851 
-858 SFWMDD
+858 
-864 NMTSVVIPEGV
+864 
-875 TTIGKQAFN
+875 
-884 GNDNL
+884 
-889 ANIKLPSTLKTIGER
+889 
-904 AFWGTAIT
+904 TAIT

-1132 IVSSVI
+1132 IGSSVI

>member
-675 RCDALTDI
+675 
-683 VLPDNITYV
+683 
-692 GTNGFGNITL
+692 
-702 HVNKGSK
+702 
-709 TETTLKNANID
+709 
-720 YVLNE
+720 
-725 IYPTTIGLNE
+725 
-735 DEKTLTQGETFQL
+735 
-748 RLNSYS
+748 
-754 GNPTN
+754 
-759 KDLIWSTDNETVATV
+759 
-774 DENGLVTAVGEGT
+774 
-787 AVITGTSVGV
+787 
-797 APGATEPAF
+797 
-806 DTCTIHVEGVEGDYV
+806 
-821 YTVTDGNVTIEDY
+821 
-834 LGTDTEI
+834 
-841 VIPSTIAGKP
+841 
-851 VTEIGPM
+851 
-858 SFWMDD
+858 
-864 NMTSVVIPEGV
+864 
-875 TTIGKQAFN
+875 
-884 GNDNL
+884 
-889 ANIKLPSTLKTIGER
+889 
-904 AFWGTAIT
+904 
-912 ELNVP
+912 
-917 EGVTSIGREAFNSC
+917 
-931 KELSSVTLPESLT
+931 
-944 YIGPNAFNS
+944 S

-1132 IVSSVI
+1132 IGSSVI

>member
-1 MKTSKYSKVVCAGLI
+1 M
-16 AVSTVV
+16 
-22 PNMQQRINAYEVDE
+22 
-36 TDIVSEEAQFASKE
+36 
-50 SSVSEVVPTTDATQ
+50 
-64 ETENV
+64 
-69 TVQQNDEV
+69 QQNDEV

-156 ASCMVYVSDE
+156 ASCVVYVSDE

-225 TGVGTA
+225 TGAGTA

-524 TEPAFDTCTIHV
+524 T
-536 EGVEGDYV
+536 
-544 YTVTDGNVTIEDY
+544 
-557 LGTDTE
+557 
-563 IVIPS
+563 
-568 TIAGKPVTEIGP
+568 K
-580 MSFWM
+580 
-585 DDNMTSVVI
+585 
-594 PEGVTTIGKQAFN
+594 
-607 GNDNLANIKLPS
+607 
-619 TLKTI
+619 
-624 GERAFWGT
+624 
-632 AITELNVPEGV
+632 
-643 TSIGREAFNSCK
+643 
-655 ELSSVTL
+655 
-662 PESLTYIGPNAFN
+662 
-675 RCDALTDI
+675 
-683 VLPDNITYV
+683 
-692 GTNGFGNITL
+692 
-702 HVNKGSK
+702 
-709 TETTLKNANID
+709 
-720 YVLNE
+720 
-725 IYPTTIGLNE
+725 
-735 DEKTLTQGETFQL
+735 
-748 RLNSYS
+748 
-754 GNPTN
+754 
-759 KDLIWSTDNETVATV
+759 
-774 DENGLVTAVGEGT
+774 
-787 AVITGTSVGV
+787 
-797 APGATEPAF
+797 PAF

-1132 IVSSVI
+1132 IGSSVI

>member
-50 SSVSEVVPTTDATQ
+50 SSVSEVVPTADATQ

-225 TGVGTA
+225 TGAGTA

-675 RCDALTDI
+675 
-683 VLPDNITYV
+683 
-692 GTNGFGNITL
+692 
-702 HVNKGSK
+702 
-709 TETTLKNANID
+709 
-720 YVLNE
+720 
-725 IYPTTIGLNE
+725 
-735 DEKTLTQGETFQL
+735 
-748 RLNSYS
+748 
-754 GNPTN
+754 
-759 KDLIWSTDNETVATV
+759 
-774 DENGLVTAVGEGT
+774 
-787 AVITGTSVGV
+787 
-797 APGATEPAF
+797 
-806 DTCTIHVEGVEGDYV
+806 
-821 YTVTDGNVTIEDY
+821 
-834 LGTDTEI
+834 
-841 VIPSTIAGKP
+841 
-851 VTEIGPM
+851 
-858 SFWMDD
+858 
-864 NMTSVVIPEGV
+864 
-875 TTIGKQAFN
+875 
-884 GNDNL
+884 
-889 ANIKLPSTLKTIGER
+889 
-904 AFWGTAIT
+904 
-912 ELNVP
+912 
-917 EGVTSIGREAFNSC
+917 
-931 KELSSVTLPESLT
+931 
-944 YIGPNAFNS
+944 S

-1114 TKGTNTGVGL
+1114 AKGTNTGVGL

-1132 IVSSVI
+1132 IGSSVI

>member
-125 IVSVNANGKIVALR
+125 IVSVDANGKIVALR

-225 TGVGTA
+225 TGAGTA

-291 GKQVTKIQDNAFT
+291 GKQVTKMQDNAFT

-524 TEPAFDTCTIHV
+524 T
-536 EGVEGDYV
+536 
-544 YTVTDGNVTIEDY
+544 
-557 LGTDTE
+557 
-563 IVIPS
+563 
-568 TIAGKPVTEIGP
+568 K
-580 MSFWM
+580 
-585 DDNMTSVVI
+585 
-594 PEGVTTIGKQAFN
+594 
-607 GNDNLANIKLPS
+607 
-619 TLKTI
+619 
-624 GERAFWGT
+624 
-632 AITELNVPEGV
+632 
-643 TSIGREAFNSCK
+643 
-655 ELSSVTL
+655 
-662 PESLTYIGPNAFN
+662 
-675 RCDALTDI
+675 
-683 VLPDNITYV
+683 
-692 GTNGFGNITL
+692 
-702 HVNKGSK
+702 
-709 TETTLKNANID
+709 
-720 YVLNE
+720 
-725 IYPTTIGLNE
+725 
-735 DEKTLTQGETFQL
+735 
-748 RLNSYS
+748 
-754 GNPTN
+754 
-759 KDLIWSTDNETVATV
+759 
-774 DENGLVTAVGEGT
+774 
-787 AVITGTSVGV
+787 
-797 APGATEPAF
+797 PAF

-1132 IVSSVI
+1132 IGSSVI

>member
-225 TGVGTA
+225 TGAGTA

-512 ITGTSVG
+512 ITGTS
-519 VAPGA
+519 A
-524 TEPAFDTCTIHV
+524 
-536 EGVEGDYV
+536 
-544 YTVTDGNVTIEDY
+544 
-557 LGTDTE
+557 
-563 IVIPS
+563 
-568 TIAGKPVTEIGP
+568 
-580 MSFWM
+580 
-585 DDNMTSVVI
+585 
-594 PEGVTTIGKQAFN
+594 
-607 GNDNLANIKLPS
+607 
-619 TLKTI
+619 
-624 GERAFWGT
+624 
-632 AITELNVPEGV
+632 
-643 TSIGREAFNSCK
+643 
-655 ELSSVTL
+655 
-662 PESLTYIGPNAFN
+662 
-675 RCDALTDI
+675 
-683 VLPDNITYV
+683 
-692 GTNGFGNITL
+692 
-702 HVNKGSK
+702 
-709 TETTLKNANID
+709 
-720 YVLNE
+720 
-725 IYPTTIGLNE
+725 
-735 DEKTLTQGETFQL
+735 
-748 RLNSYS
+748 
-754 GNPTN
+754 
-759 KDLIWSTDNETVATV
+759 
-774 DENGLVTAVGEGT
+774 
-787 AVITGTSVGV
+787 GV

-1132 IVSSVI
+1132 IGSSVI

>member
-22 PNMQQRINAYEVDE
+22 PNIQQRINAYEVDE
-36 TDIVSEEAQFASKE
+36 TDIVSEEAQYASKE

-225 TGVGTA
+225 TGAGTA

-524 TEPAFDTCTIHV
+524 TKPAFDTCTIHV

-619 TLKTI
+619 TLKT
-624 GERAFWGT
+624 
-632 AITELNVPEGV
+632 V
-643 TSIGREAFNSCK
+643 
-655 ELSSVTL
+655 
-662 PESLTYIGPNAFN
+662 
-675 RCDALTDI
+675 
-683 VLPDNITYV
+683 
-692 GTNGFGNITL
+692 
-702 HVNKGSK
+702 
-709 TETTLKNANID
+709 
-720 YVLNE
+720 
-725 IYPTTIGLNE
+725 
-735 DEKTLTQGETFQL
+735 
-748 RLNSYS
+748 
-754 GNPTN
+754 
-759 KDLIWSTDNETVATV
+759 
-774 DENGLVTAVGEGT
+774 
-787 AVITGTSVGV
+787 
-797 APGATEPAF
+797 
-806 DTCTIHVEGVEGDYV
+806 
-821 YTVTDGNVTIEDY
+821 
-834 LGTDTEI
+834 
-841 VIPSTIAGKP
+841 
-851 VTEIGPM
+851 
-858 SFWMDD
+858 
-864 NMTSVVIPEGV
+864 
-875 TTIGKQAFN
+875 
-884 GNDNL
+884 
-889 ANIKLPSTLKTIGER
+889 GER

-1132 IVSSVI
+1132 IGSSVI

>member
-225 TGVGTA
+225 TGAGTA

-432 DLLDE
+432 GLLDE

-443 IINSEIYPT
+443 IINS
-452 TIGLNEDE
+452 
-460 KTLTQGETFQL
+460 
-471 RLNSYSGNPTNKDL
+471 
-485 IWSTDNE
+485 
-492 TVATVDENGLVTAVG
+492 
-507 EGTAV
+507 
-512 ITGTSVG
+512 
-519 VAPGA
+519 
-524 TEPAFDTCTIHV
+524 
-536 EGVEGDYV
+536 
-544 YTVTDGNVTIEDY
+544 
-557 LGTDTE
+557 
-563 IVIPS
+563 
-568 TIAGKPVTEIGP
+568 
-580 MSFWM
+580 
-585 DDNMTSVVI
+585 
-594 PEGVTTIGKQAFN
+594 
-607 GNDNLANIKLPS
+607 
-619 TLKTI
+619 
-624 GERAFWGT
+624 
-632 AITELNVPEGV
+632 
-643 TSIGREAFNSCK
+643 
-655 ELSSVTL
+655 
-662 PESLTYIGPNAFN
+662 
-675 RCDALTDI
+675 
-683 VLPDNITYV
+683 
-692 GTNGFGNITL
+692 
-702 HVNKGSK
+702 
-709 TETTLKNANID
+709 
-720 YVLNE
+720 E

-1132 IVSSVI
+1132 IGSSVI

>member
-50 SSVSEVVPTTDATQ
+50 SSVSEVVPTADATQ

-225 TGVGTA
+225 TGAGTA

-675 RCDALTDI
+675 
-683 VLPDNITYV
+683 
-692 GTNGFGNITL
+692 
-702 HVNKGSK
+702 
-709 TETTLKNANID
+709 
-720 YVLNE
+720 
-725 IYPTTIGLNE
+725 
-735 DEKTLTQGETFQL
+735 
-748 RLNSYS
+748 
-754 GNPTN
+754 
-759 KDLIWSTDNETVATV
+759 
-774 DENGLVTAVGEGT
+774 
-787 AVITGTSVGV
+787 
-797 APGATEPAF
+797 
-806 DTCTIHVEGVEGDYV
+806 
-821 YTVTDGNVTIEDY
+821 
-834 LGTDTEI
+834 
-841 VIPSTIAGKP
+841 
-851 VTEIGPM
+851 
-858 SFWMDD
+858 
-864 NMTSVVIPEGV
+864 
-875 TTIGKQAFN
+875 
-884 GNDNL
+884 
-889 ANIKLPSTLKTIGER
+889 
-904 AFWGTAIT
+904 
-912 ELNVP
+912 
-917 EGVTSIGREAFNSC
+917 
-931 KELSSVTLPESLT
+931 
-944 YIGPNAFNS
+944 S

-1132 IVSSVI
+1132 IGSSVI

>member
-50 SSVSEVVPTTDATQ
+50 SSVSEVVPTTDETQ

-225 TGVGTA
+225 TGAGTA

-675 RCDALTDI
+675 
-683 VLPDNITYV
+683 
-692 GTNGFGNITL
+692 
-702 HVNKGSK
+702 
-709 TETTLKNANID
+709 
-720 YVLNE
+720 
-725 IYPTTIGLNE
+725 
-735 DEKTLTQGETFQL
+735 
-748 RLNSYS
+748 
-754 GNPTN
+754 
-759 KDLIWSTDNETVATV
+759 
-774 DENGLVTAVGEGT
+774 
-787 AVITGTSVGV
+787 
-797 APGATEPAF
+797 
-806 DTCTIHVEGVEGDYV
+806 
-821 YTVTDGNVTIEDY
+821 
-834 LGTDTEI
+834 
-841 VIPSTIAGKP
+841 
-851 VTEIGPM
+851 
-858 SFWMDD
+858 
-864 NMTSVVIPEGV
+864 
-875 TTIGKQAFN
+875 
-884 GNDNL
+884 
-889 ANIKLPSTLKTIGER
+889 
-904 AFWGTAIT
+904 
-912 ELNVP
+912 
-917 EGVTSIGREAFNSC
+917 
-931 KELSSVTLPESLT
+931 
-944 YIGPNAFNS
+944 S

-1132 IVSSVI
+1132 IGSSVI

>member
-36 TDIVSEEAQFASKE
+36 TDIVSEEAQYASKE

-225 TGVGTA
+225 TGAGTA

-624 GERAFWGT
+624 GERAFW
-632 AITELNVPEGV
+632 
-643 TSIGREAFNSCK
+643 K
-655 ELSSVTL
+655 
-662 PESLTYIGPNAFN
+662 
-675 RCDALTDI
+675 
-683 VLPDNITYV
+683 
-692 GTNGFGNITL
+692 
-702 HVNKGSK
+702 
-709 TETTLKNANID
+709 
-720 YVLNE
+720 
-725 IYPTTIGLNE
+725 
-735 DEKTLTQGETFQL
+735 
-748 RLNSYS
+748 
-754 GNPTN
+754 
-759 KDLIWSTDNETVATV
+759 
-774 DENGLVTAVGEGT
+774 
-787 AVITGTSVGV
+787 
-797 APGATEPAF
+797 
-806 DTCTIHVEGVEGDYV
+806 
-821 YTVTDGNVTIEDY
+821 
-834 LGTDTEI
+834 
-841 VIPSTIAGKP
+841 
-851 VTEIGPM
+851 
-858 SFWMDD
+858 
-864 NMTSVVIPEGV
+864 
-875 TTIGKQAFN
+875 
-884 GNDNL
+884 
-889 ANIKLPSTLKTIGER
+889 
-904 AFWGTAIT
+904 TAIT

-1079 TIKVTVNAKEESK
+1079 TIKVTVNAKEESR

-1100 KKEESKKSTTDTKK
+1100 KKEESKKTTTDTKK

-1132 IVSSVI
+1132 IGSSVI

>member
-177 LASTKKLDEGESEKL
+177 LASTKKLNEGESEKL

-244 EEPASASCTV
+244 EEQASASCTV
-254 TVTGLY
+254 TITGLY

-524 TEPAFDTCTIHV
+524 TKPAFDTCTIHV

-580 MSFWM
+580 MSFW
-585 DDNMTSVVI
+585 T
-594 PEGVTTIGKQAFN
+594 
-607 GNDNLANIKLPS
+607 
-619 TLKTI
+619 
-624 GERAFWGT
+624 
-632 AITELNVPEGV
+632 
-643 TSIGREAFNSCK
+643 
-655 ELSSVTL
+655 
-662 PESLTYIGPNAFN
+662 
-675 RCDALTDI
+675 
-683 VLPDNITYV
+683 
-692 GTNGFGNITL
+692 
-702 HVNKGSK
+702 
-709 TETTLKNANID
+709 
-720 YVLNE
+720 
-725 IYPTTIGLNE
+725 
-735 DEKTLTQGETFQL
+735 
-748 RLNSYS
+748 
-754 GNPTN
+754 
-759 KDLIWSTDNETVATV
+759 
-774 DENGLVTAVGEGT
+774 
-787 AVITGTSVGV
+787 
-797 APGATEPAF
+797 
-806 DTCTIHVEGVEGDYV
+806 
-821 YTVTDGNVTIEDY
+821 
-834 LGTDTEI
+834 
-841 VIPSTIAGKP
+841 
-851 VTEIGPM
+851 
-858 SFWMDD
+858 DD

-1100 KKEESKKSTTDTKK
+1100 KKEESKKSTTNTKK

-1132 IVSSVI
+1132 IGSSVI

>member
-225 TGVGTA
+225 TGAGTA

-675 RCDALTDI
+675 
-683 VLPDNITYV
+683 
-692 GTNGFGNITL
+692 
-702 HVNKGSK
+702 
-709 TETTLKNANID
+709 
-720 YVLNE
+720 
-725 IYPTTIGLNE
+725 
-735 DEKTLTQGETFQL
+735 
-748 RLNSYS
+748 
-754 GNPTN
+754 
-759 KDLIWSTDNETVATV
+759 
-774 DENGLVTAVGEGT
+774 
-787 AVITGTSVGV
+787 
-797 APGATEPAF
+797 
-806 DTCTIHVEGVEGDYV
+806 
-821 YTVTDGNVTIEDY
+821 
-834 LGTDTEI
+834 
-841 VIPSTIAGKP
+841 
-851 VTEIGPM
+851 
-858 SFWMDD
+858 
-864 NMTSVVIPEGV
+864 
-875 TTIGKQAFN
+875 
-884 GNDNL
+884 
-889 ANIKLPSTLKTIGER
+889 
-904 AFWGTAIT
+904 
-912 ELNVP
+912 
-917 EGVTSIGREAFNSC
+917 
-931 KELSSVTLPESLT
+931 
-944 YIGPNAFNS
+944 S

-1132 IVSSVI
+1132 IGSSVI

>member
-1 MKTSKYSKVVCAGLI
+1 MLGKKSHYVKRMKTSKYSKVVCAGLI

-64 ETENV
+64 ETENG

-225 TGVGTA
+225 TGAGTA

-524 TEPAFDTCTIHV
+524 T
-536 EGVEGDYV
+536 
-544 YTVTDGNVTIEDY
+544 
-557 LGTDTE
+557 
-563 IVIPS
+563 
-568 TIAGKPVTEIGP
+568 K
-580 MSFWM
+580 
-585 DDNMTSVVI
+585 
-594 PEGVTTIGKQAFN
+594 
-607 GNDNLANIKLPS
+607 
-619 TLKTI
+619 
-624 GERAFWGT
+624 
-632 AITELNVPEGV
+632 
-643 TSIGREAFNSCK
+643 
-655 ELSSVTL
+655 
-662 PESLTYIGPNAFN
+662 
-675 RCDALTDI
+675 
-683 VLPDNITYV
+683 
-692 GTNGFGNITL
+692 
-702 HVNKGSK
+702 
-709 TETTLKNANID
+709 
-720 YVLNE
+720 
-725 IYPTTIGLNE
+725 
-735 DEKTLTQGETFQL
+735 
-748 RLNSYS
+748 
-754 GNPTN
+754 
-759 KDLIWSTDNETVATV
+759 
-774 DENGLVTAVGEGT
+774 
-787 AVITGTSVGV
+787 
-797 APGATEPAF
+797 PAF

-1132 IVSSVI
+1132 IGSSVI